1 MSQIRK
7 IKDMKTAKKGSTGN
21 VTPLKKVTLVEKE
34 EVINISF
41 YFLNGLFQMHRFNI
55 GQSPCSTYSL
65 LLLHMP
71 NDPGKWVFRIK
82 IKF

>member
-34 EVINISF
+34 EVINVLF
-41 YFLNGLFQMHRFNI
+41 YFLDVRCVGVYENI
-55 GQSPCSTYSL
+55 FSSVVEVR
-65 LLLHMP
+65 
-71 NDPGKWVFRIK
+71 K
-82 IKF
+82 

>member
-34 EVINISF
+34 EVINVLF
-41 YFLNGLFQMHRFNI
+41 YFLDGL
-55 GQSPCSTYSL
+55 
-65 LLLHMP
+65 
-71 NDPGKWVFRIK
+71 
-82 IKF
+82 